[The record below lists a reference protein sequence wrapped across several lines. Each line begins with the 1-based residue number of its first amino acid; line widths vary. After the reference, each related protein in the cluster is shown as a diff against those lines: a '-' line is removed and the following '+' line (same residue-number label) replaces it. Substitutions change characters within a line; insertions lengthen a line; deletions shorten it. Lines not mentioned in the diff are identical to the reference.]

1 MTAGEPDFWT
11 HLFATVGGDVLSSKM
26 GARWRFAL
34 VRIDRE
40 QNGNMH
46 NEFTADLPAS
56 SRAQRLVGSQGL
68 QFTSG
73 TQEGR

>member
-1 MTAGEPDFWT
+1 
-11 HLFATVGGDVLSSKM
+11 M

-73 TQEGR
+73 TQEAR